1 MRQKAQR
8 KGLCAVCCC
17 LTPTDLIYAPKT
29 REREKSRKAAIFC
42 YVTKFFSVLIDEGKL
57 KLRENAGILA
67 ARACGLAYNT
77 YRRYLGGKTELPAP
91 DNVKNKRKERR
102 DTKIDPDLYAKI
114 RGQIR
119 RWNDGFDCQD
129 ALGGYR
135 FVSTK

>member
-1 MRQKAQR
+1 MPR
-8 KGLCAVCCC
+8 KL
-17 LTPTDLIYAPKT
+17 
-29 REREKSRKAAIFC
+29 EKKVASTSRDRVNHDKAAIFC
-42 YVTKFFSVLIDEGKL
+42 NVTSFFSVLIDEGKL

-114 RGQIR
+114 RDQIR

-129 ALGGYR
+129 VLGG
-135 FVSTK
+135 SCKEKLSGHPQ